1 MGKIEKEEE
10 DKSTKLKANYKYDE
24 SSKEL
29 KWNFFKFKYTH
40 KRTSLYLA
48 HHNEDLIYLRVL
60 SMDYLFKTLS

>member
-29 KWNFFKFKYTH
+29 K
-40 KRTSLYLA
+40 
-48 HHNEDLIYLRVL
+48 
-60 SMDYLFKTLS
+60 